1 MTEVLLVDDDPLMRG
16 LLAEWLGEAGYRV
29 RQADNGASALQM
41 LCSQP
46 AGALITDM
54 DMPGRDGAQM
64 LAEVFRMWPGMP
76 VIAISG
82 GARDGKANWAATAI
96 KLGAAK
102 TLDKPFERKQLLSAV
117 KEILATGPAR
127 TTRP

>member
-1 MTEVLLVDDDPLMRG
+1 MAEVLLVDDDPLMRG
-16 LLAEWLGEAGYRV
+16 LLAEWLGQAGYRV

-41 LCSQP
+41 LYSQP
-46 AGALITDM
+46 AGMLVTDM
-54 DMPGRDGAQM
+54 DMPGRDGGQL
-64 LAEVFRMWPGMP
+64 LAEVLRKWPGMP

-82 GARDGKANWAATAI
+82 GTRDGKANWAASAI

-102 TLDKPFERKQLLSAV
+102 TLDKPFDQEQLLSAV

-127 TTRP
+127 TNRP

>member
-16 LLAEWLGEAGYRV
+16 LLAEWLGEAGYSV
-29 RQADNGASALQM
+29 RQADNGDSALQM
-41 LCSQP
+41 LDSQP
-46 AGALITDM
+46 AGLLVTDM

-64 LAEVFRMWPGMP
+64 LSEVLRMCPGMP

-82 GARDGKANWAATAI
+82 GARDGKANWAAAAI

-102 TLDKPFERKQLLSAV
+102 TLDKPFEKKQLLSAV
-117 KEILATGPAR
+117 KEILAMRPAR
-127 TTRP
+127 TDRA

>member
-1 MTEVLLVDDDPLMRG
+1 MSQVLLVDDDPLMRE

-41 LCSQP
+41 LSSQP
-46 AGALITDM
+46 AGVLITDM

-64 LAEVFRMWPGMP
+64 LAEVLRTWPDMP

-102 TLDKPFERKQLLSAV
+102 TLDKPFEKRQLLSAV
-117 KEILATGPAR
+117 KDILATGPAR
-127 TTRP
+127 TSRP